1 MKKMWL
7 RSFSVPGLLLILVA
21 AAIPG
26 AQAQTVSVLYN
37 FNSAT
42 TDPYGFYNP
51 GTFAQG
57 QDGNIYTTSSSG
69 GVGNGT
75 GVSGNGTIFS
85 MTSGGTLSV
94 LNTFN
99 AGISPG
105 YGPLSGVVLGTDG
118 NVYGT
123 TEIGGGA
130 GCVLGCGIVFK
141 YGSNGLGTLYAFTGG
156 SDGGSPIAGPV
167 EGNDG
172 NYYGTTSLGGGS
184 TGCGT
189 VYKITPTGVLT
200 TLYQFDSTHG
210 CTSNAPLV
218 LGTDGN
224 FYGVTTYGGTHGVG
238 VVFKISP
245 AGKEATIFNFDG
257 THGQFPE
264 SPLVQG
270 TDGNFYGTAE
280 TGGMLGSGVVFQIT
294 SSGKIRVLHN
304 FPTGASDGQAPTA
317 GLVQALDGNFYG
329 ATLSGGTLANG
340 TLYRINSAGT
350 YSVLYNF
357 DGTTASTPYVG
368 LIQHTNGVFFG
379 LTVQDGTS
387 NSGTFYS
394 FDAGLAP
401 FVNLVTT
408 SGKLRATVEILGQG
422 LTGTSGVSF
431 NGIAATYT
439 VVSDTY
445 LTATVPSGATTGT
458 VTVTTPGGALP
469 SNKVY
474 RVVPSIKTFS
484 PSSGTVGTSVVI
496 TGVSLTQ
503 TTKVTFGGVAATT
516 FTVNSDTKVTATV
529 PTGAKTGKI
538 AITTAGGTATSA
550 GTFTVTL

>member
-1 MKKMWL
+1 MKNWI
-7 RSFSVPGLLLILVA
+7 RNFSMPGLLLFLLA
-21 AAIPG
+21 AAMVG

-51 GTFAQG
+51 GMFAQG
-57 QDGNIYTTSSSG
+57 QDGNIYTTSVSG
-69 GVGNGT
+69 GVGTGQ
-75 GVSGNGTIFS
+75 GVSGNGTVFS
-85 MTSGGTLSV
+85 MTTAGSLSV

-99 AGISPG
+99 VGISTG
-105 YGPLSGVVLGTDG
+105 WGPLSGVVLGTDG
-118 NVYGT
+118 SFYGT
-123 TEIGGGA
+123 TEIGGTA

-141 YGSNGLGTLYAFTGG
+141 YGSNGLGTLWAFTGG

-167 EGNDG
+167 EGSDG
-172 NYYGTTSLGGGS
+172 NYYGTTSVGGGTTS
-184 TGCGT
+184 CGT

-200 TLYQFDSTHG
+200 TLYQFDGTHG

-224 FYGVTTYGGTHGVG
+224 FYGVTTFGGTHGDG
-238 VVFKISP
+238 AVFKISP
-245 AGKEATIFNFDG
+245 AGKETTIFNFDG

-280 TGGMLGSGVVFQIT
+280 TGGSLGSGVVFKIS
-294 SSGKIRVLHN
+294 SSGKLTVLHA
-304 FPTGASDGQAPTA
+304 FPSDANDGQAPTA
-317 GLVQALDGNFYG
+317 GVVQALDGNFYG
-329 ATLSGGTLANG
+329 VTQSGGMFGAG
-340 TLYRINSAGT
+340 TIYRISSAGT
-350 YSVLYNF
+350 YSKRYEF

-379 LTVQDGTS
+379 LTVQGGTS

-394 FDAGLAP
+394 YSEGLAT

-408 SGKLRATVEILGQG
+408 SGKVKATVEILGQG
-422 LTGTSGVSF
+422 FTGTTGVSF
-431 NGIAATYT
+431 NGTAASFK

-445 LTATVPSGATTGT
+445 LTAMVPSKATTGS
-458 VTVTTPGGALP
+458 VTVTTPGGALV
-469 SNKVY
+469 SNKIY
-474 RVVPSIKTFS
+474 RVTPAIKSFS
-484 PSSGTVGTSVVI
+484 PTSGTVGTAVMI
-496 TGVSLTQ
+496 NGNSLTQ
-503 TTKVTFGGVAATT
+503 TTKVTFGGVVATS
-516 FTVNSDTKVTATV
+516 FTVNSDTLVTATV

-538 AITTAGGTATSA
+538 AITTKGGTATSTQ
-550 GTFTVTL
+550 TFTVTP